1 MTKCIEPKRAIH
13 QLVHTLSYGDAIST
27 EVLALQRALR
37 SHGVESEIF
46 ALNEHPLLKGQSR
59 PFSLLDGVDG
69 ADIILHYSLGSPL
82 NGAYRVWNRGRRI
95 LVYHNITP
103 PSWYRSVNSRV
114 ADDIE
119 TGLAELPELCKL
131 SDLLLA
137 DSRFNASELA
147 ALGVTAEVLDL
158 PVDPG
163 RWDKP
168 KNEGIY
174 SLVKGTPA
182 LHLLHVG
189 RLAPNKCV
197 EDIIKVFYFLHHKVL
212 GGRQHPNL
220 PAVGKLWLVGIDTD
234 TEIYSFSLKRLVTEL
249 DLDNVV
255 EFVGCMA
262 DEEVR
267 ALYES
272 CSSYL
277 CMSEHEGFCLP
288 IIESMHF
295 GLPVIAFGAGAVPDT
310 VGDGGIVVTEKRH
323 AEIAELIAEVAS
335 NTTLRSSLISKGKE
349 RVRAFSYER
358 FAQRVGE
365 VLLSTSTSESAQGTD
380 SGDSVRALG

>member
-1 MTKCIEPKRAIH
+1 MAQRAIH

-37 SHGVESEIF
+37 AHGVESEVF
-46 ALNEHPLLKGQSR
+46 ALNEHPLLRGKSRSIQSLNDL
-59 PFSLLDGVDG
+59 SES
-69 ADIILHYSLGSPL
+69 DIILHYSLGSPL
-82 NGAYRVWNRGRRI
+82 NDVYRNWSRGRRA

-103 PSWYRSVNSRV
+103 PSWYRSVNARV

-119 TGLAELPELCKL
+119 NGLAELPALCAC
-131 SDLLLA
+131 SDQLIA
-137 DSRFNASELA
+137 DSPFNSAELSN
-147 ALGVTAEVLDL
+147 LGFTAEVLDL

-163 RWDKP
+163 RWELP
-168 KNEGIY
+168 RNEGIY
-174 SLVKGTPA
+174 SLVKSDPS

-197 EDIIKVFYFLHHKVL
+197 EDVIKVFYFLHHYILSK
-212 GGRQHPNL
+212 GIHPNL
-220 PAVGKLWLVGIDTD
+220 PKRGKLWLVGIDTD
-234 TEIYSFSLKRLVTEL
+234 TELYSFSLRRLALEL
-249 DLDNVV
+249 QLEEQV

-295 GLPVIAFGAGAVPDT
+295 GLPVVAYGAGAVPHT
-310 VGDGGIVVTEKRH
+310 VGTGGIVFSEKRH
-323 AEIAELIAEVAS
+323 AEIAELIAEIAA
-335 NTTLRSSLISKGKE
+335 NAELRGRVVQAGKD
-349 RVRAFSYER
+349 RVRDFSYDR
-358 FAQRVGE
+358 FEKRVGE
-365 VLLSTSTSESAQGTD
+365 VFLTKRAEP
-380 SGDSVRALG
+380 VRALG